1 MSQAPGATGQPG
13 TVVPATPTRRRDA
26 RTVAVLSITETISW
40 GIVYYA
46 FAVFLPPMVAAL
58 GASTTTIGGALSLA
72 LVISAV
78 AGIAVGWY
86 LDRHGPRLLMT
97 VGSVASVLLVVAWS
111 QVQSVPALYLVWAGL
126 GLAMAAV
133 LYEPAFVVLAKWLPD
148 ATSRRRAMTV
158 VTLVAALASF
168 IFIPLAQA
176 LLDTHGWRDAL
187 LILAAILVVTIPLH
201 LLLPAGRPP
210 TTRGGP
216 AAEPGAVRR
225 IAGRRDFQRLTAGYF
240 LASFAG
246 IALLVLAIPFLTDR
260 GYSAGFAAFAVG
272 TIGAAQIP
280 GRLLFSVSSRWLAD
294 HHVTP
299 LIFSLVGVGLLLILV
314 APSAAVVLMGTIVL
328 GIGNG
333 MTTLS
338 RATVLADRFGTA
350 DYGAVASI
358 TAAATTGARAISP
371 VAAAGFA
378 SLAGVDTLIVALIA
392 CAVGAVAVTVR
403 LDRSPVEVA
412 GQQAA

>member
-1 MSQAPGATGQPG
+1 MNPAPGTTGPPATL
-13 TVVPATPTRRRDA
+13 VPATSVRRRDA
-26 RTVAVLSITETISW
+26 RTVTVLSITETISW

-46 FAVFLPPMVAAL
+46 FAVFLPPMVVAL
-58 GASTTTIGGALSLA
+58 NASTTTVGGALSLA

-78 AGIAVGWY
+78 AGIPVGRH

-97 VGSVASVLLVVAWS
+97 AGSVAGVLLMVAWS
-111 QVQSVPALYLVWAGL
+111 QVQSVAGLYLVWAGL
-126 GLAMAAV
+126 GLTMAAV
-133 LYEPAFVVLAKWLPD
+133 LYEPAFVVLAKWFPD
-148 ATSRRRAMTV
+148 ATARRRAMTI
-158 VTLVAALASF
+158 VTLAAALASF

-176 LLDTHGWRDAL
+176 LLDAHGWRDAL
-187 LILAAILVVTIPLH
+187 LLLAAILAVTVPLH

-210 TTRGGP
+210 AANGGSP
-216 AAEPGAVRR
+216 SAPGAVRR
-225 IAGRRDFQRLTAGYF
+225 IVGRRDFQRLTTGYF

-260 GYSAGFAAFAVG
+260 GYSPGFAAFAVG

-280 GRLLFSVSSRWLAD
+280 GRLLFSVSGRWLAD
-294 HHVTP
+294 RHVTP
-299 LIFSLVGVGLLLILV
+299 VIFSLVALGLLLVLI
-314 APSAAVVLMGTIVL
+314 APSAAFVLAGTVVL

-371 VAAAGFA
+371 VAATGFA

-392 CAVGAVAVTVR
+392 CAVGAVAVTAG
-403 LDRSPVEVA
+403 LDGPPLEAVQRAS
-412 GQQAA
+412 